1 MRRLAGNCIFE
12 VSDEI
17 RFGGGSSEVA
27 VTFKWNIM
35 GMNKLIQVSEKPLC
49 SCCLSFKGAYGYK
62 GLSGFRER
70 KIRNFLLDIQFPMKV
85 S

>member
-17 RFGGGSSEVA
+17 GFGGGSTEVA

-49 SCCLSFKGAYGYK
+49 SCCLSFKGTHF
-62 GLSGFRER
+62 LSWER
-70 KIRNFLLDIQFPMKV
+70 KLRNFLLDIQFPVKV

>member
-1 MRRLAGNCIFE
+1 MRHLAGNCIFE

-17 RFGGGSSEVA
+17 RFGYGSTEVA

-49 SCCLSFKGAYGYK
+49 SQ
-62 GLSGFRER
+62 
-70 KIRNFLLDIQFPMKV
+70 LLPFP
-85 S
+85 